1 MESFA
6 HDCVSLDASAA
17 CMLPQVLSRDCSFAS
32 TMQGRALLLV
42 GALALAG
49 AAKKKGGGA
58 VIDPDCVVTSTSV
71 DGTEETRD
79 CYMIT
84 ASEMT
89 PGTKGR
95 FESCTQ

>member
-1 MESFA
+1 M
-6 HDCVSLDASAA
+6 HASASPGNGA
-17 CMLPQVLSRDCSFAS
+17 TPRLLSCIHA
-32 TMQGRALLLV
+32 MQGRALLLV